1 MTGKD
6 KDYQSPTRQA
16 LFRLA
21 LSLCAARILL
31 DLSANT
37 ALQSPVFA
45 LLSILLLY
53 PVIGYFTLGTSLS
66 FALRQRL
73 ALILRPSD
81 GLIVGSLA
89 AVVSFDSIVTLGLGL
104 ILCTAI
110 MGSQNRYFI
119 WALPGVAVGISLT
132 VALRIGTVVP
142 SSNVQLMILIVAAVV
157 CLLQINIFRRR
168 LQVVNGLH
176 DALVLENGW
185 LTLRNFRL
193 FGSLSPP
200 LRNAVLSG
208 KKLSV
213 GSQQK
218 PLTIF
223 FSDMKRFT
231 QLTEELDSAQLI
243 KVMSSYFNT
252 MSAIVSRYGGTIDK
266 MMGDGLMVFFGDPG
280 SHGIRID
287 AINCVSMAIAMK
299 RAMINLQKR
308 WRAEGIQA
316 APTLRIGINS
326 GVCEVGNFGNE
337 NRLDYTLLGRSVN
350 LASRLETAAQSDEIL
365 ISSDTYQLIKDAV
378 YCVSK
383 GPLLIKG
390 LAEPVNVY
398 LVVDL
403 HRSIEADQLH
413 PLKHATR

>member
-1 MTGKD
+1 M
-6 KDYQSPTRQA
+6 
-16 LFRLA
+16 
-21 LSLCAARILL
+21 
-31 DLSANT
+31 
-37 ALQSPVFA
+37 
-45 LLSILLLY
+45 
-53 PVIGYFTLGTSLS
+53 IGYFTLGTSLS

-119 WALPGVAVGISLT
+119 WALLGVAVGISLT
-132 VALRIGTVVP
+132 VALRIATVVP

-168 LQVVNGLH
+168 LLVVNGLH

-243 KVMSSYFNT
+243 KVMNSYFNT
-252 MSAIVSRYGGTIDK
+252 MSEIVSRYGGTIDK

-299 RAMINLQKR
+299 RAMTICKSAGELKAFRQHQR
-308 WRAEGIQA
+308 
-316 APTLRIGINS
+316 
-326 GVCEVGNFGNE
+326 
-337 NRLDYTLLGRSVN
+337 
-350 LASRLETAAQSDEIL
+350 
-365 ISSDTYQLIKDAV
+365 
-378 YCVSK
+378 CV
-383 GPLLIKG
+383 
-390 LAEPVNVY
+390 
-398 LVVDL
+398 
-403 HRSIEADQLH
+403 
-413 PLKHATR
+413 

>member
-1 MTGKD
+1 
-6 KDYQSPTRQA
+6 
-16 LFRLA
+16 
-21 LSLCAARILL
+21 
-31 DLSANT
+31 
-37 ALQSPVFA
+37 
-45 LLSILLLY
+45 
-53 PVIGYFTLGTSLS
+53 
-66 FALRQRL
+66 
-73 ALILRPSD
+73 
-81 GLIVGSLA
+81 
-89 AVVSFDSIVTLGLGL
+89 
-104 ILCTAI
+104 
-110 MGSQNRYFI
+110 
-119 WALPGVAVGISLT
+119 
-132 VALRIGTVVP
+132 
-142 SSNVQLMILIVAAVV
+142 MILIVAAVV

-168 LQVVNGLH
+168 LLVVNGLH

-231 QLTEELDSAQLI
+231 QLSEELDSAQLT
-243 KVMSSYFNT
+243 KVMNSYFNT